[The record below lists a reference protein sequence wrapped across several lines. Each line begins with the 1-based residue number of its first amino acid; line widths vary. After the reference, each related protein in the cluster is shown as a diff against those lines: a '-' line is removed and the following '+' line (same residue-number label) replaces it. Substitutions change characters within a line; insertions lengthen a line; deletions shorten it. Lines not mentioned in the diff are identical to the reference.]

1 MTLYGK
7 RVFAYVIKLRYHPGL
22 FGWPLNP
29 MTIVLN
35 SERQRKKEK
44 KAKTDAEIGVI
55 QPQAKECLYKLEE
68 ARRILS

>member
-1 MTLYGK
+1 
-7 RVFAYVIKLRYHPGL
+7 
-22 FGWPLNP
+22 
-29 MTIVLN
+29 MTIVLI